1 MGEVIDGVAV
11 AKALRAKVA
20 EAAADFAARA
30 GRRAGLDVVLV
41 GDDPAS
47 QVYVGNK
54 AKACEAAGMR
64 GEVHR
69 LPADTSQAAL
79 LQKLSELQSREEV
92 DGLLVQLPL
101 PRHIDER
108 AVLDMMDP
116 ARDVDGF
123 HALNAGALFSGR
135 EGLVPCTPTG
145 CMKLLDHAGVKLEGA
160 RALVIGRSNIVGKP
174 MAMLL
179 LARSATVTIA
189 HSRTRDLAAL
199 CAESDVVVAA
209 VGRAGFVQGS
219 WIKPGAAV
227 IDVGINRDAQG
238 KLCGDV
244 DFAAARERAGFIT
257 PVPGGVGP
265 MTIACLLENTVRAAW
280 ARAKL
285 PPRALSL

>member
-1 MGEVIDGVAV
+1 MGEVIDGAAV

-47 QVYVGNK
+47 QVYVSNK

-69 LPADTSQAAL
+69 LPADTAQVAL
-79 LQKLSELQSREEV
+79 LQKLAELQSRDDV

-108 AVLDMMDP
+108 AVLDVMDP

-135 EGLVPCTPTG
+135 AGLVPCTPTG
-145 CMKLLDHAGVKLEGA
+145 CMKLLDHAGVALEGA

-189 HSRTRDLAAL
+189 HSRTRDLEAL
-199 CAESDVVVAA
+199 CAESDVLVAA
-209 VGRAGFVQGS
+209 VGRAGFVKGS

-244 DFAAARERAGFIT
+244 DFATARTRAGCIT

-285 PPRALSL
+285 PPSALAL